1 MAIRKKGRSVI
12 EVGGRRFVW
21 RVRNETHVCIASEDK
36 RFVVA
41 YRWFGEPELSISG
54 PEFPGISP
62 SAPRPVIL
70 RPPAFVCRGPG
81 ELARQVILWA
91 LSPSDRS
98 VGQAGEDDAS

>member
-21 RVRNETHVCIASEDK
+21 HVRNETHVCVASEDK

-41 YRWFGEPELSISG
+41 YRLIGEPELSISG

-62 SAPRPVIL
+62 STPRPVIL
-70 RPPAFVCRGPG
+70 RPPAFVYRGPG

-91 LSPSDRS
+91 LFSGDRS
-98 VGQAGEDDAS
+98 AGPAHGDRG